1 MHQNKPSTRT
11 RRTVRPSLL
20 AAVLAAAGAGSL
32 QASPRGDFDST
43 VERVWDDGFQLNT
56 GARRITVD
64 SYDLCGDNTHRHIAV
79 GEQLRVT
86 GEFEGG
92 EFDAFTLV
100 RADGRGVCG

>member
-11 RRTVRPSLL
+11 SRTLRPSLL

-32 QASPRGDFDST
+32 HASPRGDFDGT
-43 VERVWDDGFQLNT
+43 VGRVWDDGFQLHT

-64 SYDLCGDNTHRHIAV
+64 AYDLCGDFTHRRIAV

-86 GEFEGG
+86 GEFDDG
-92 EFDAFTLV
+92 EFDALSLV
-100 RADGRGVCG
+100 RADGRSVCG